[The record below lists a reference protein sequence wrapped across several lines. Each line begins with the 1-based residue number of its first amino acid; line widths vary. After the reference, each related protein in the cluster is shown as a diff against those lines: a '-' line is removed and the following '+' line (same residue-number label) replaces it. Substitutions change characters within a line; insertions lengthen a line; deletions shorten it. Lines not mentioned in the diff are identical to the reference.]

1 MKNNKQLVCFVIMGF
16 GKKIDYT
23 TGKTINLDS
32 VYKKVIRPAAEKAGC
47 RVIRA
52 DEIMES
58 GLIDV
63 SMFALIYRADI
74 VIADITTL
82 NPNAMYELGV
92 RHSLKKRPTI
102 IVNDENSPIP
112 FDIAHNRNFRV
123 EHDIDK
129 LPTKEVRQSIDTL
142 SYLISKVLDD
152 DVVDSPT
159 YTFMPE
165 LIEPLIS
172 EEVIEKLIGDLKS
185 REESIYALTTKAQKF
200 KGDSKF
206 SDAIPY
212 WDKLIEKCP
221 GEAFYIQQ
229 KALCTYKQAVGKQI
243 KPYTDALNVLSPLKE
258 NNEPETCGL
267 RGSINK
273 RLFLLTGDIA
283 YLEEAINNYQ
293 NGWHQDDYYTG
304 ENLATCYLLKSEAS
318 ETTKEKDGFKFMAMQ
333 IYNNIIPILKE
344 DITTASDKKWPYATM
359 SNSEFAIDELS
370 SATEYEKKFLD
381 CKPEDWEKDTFYETK
396 EIIKSSKLE
405 KLKEEPFNR

>member
-1 MKNNKQLVCFVIMGF
+1 MENDKQHVCFVIMGF
-16 GKKIDYT
+16 GNKTDYT

-32 VYKKVIRPAAEKAGC
+32 VYKKVIRPAAEKAEC

-63 SMFALIYRADI
+63 SMFAFIYRADI

-102 IVNDENSPIP
+102 IVNDDNSKIP
-112 FDIAHNRNFRV
+112 FDIAHNRIFSI
-123 EHDIDK
+123 EHDTDK
-129 LPTKEVRQSIDTL
+129 LAATKINKSIDNL
-142 SYLISKVLDD
+142 SDLISKVLDD

-159 YTFMPE
+159 YTFMPA
-165 LIEPLIS
+165 LSEPQIS
-172 EEVIEKLIGDLKS
+172 DEEIEKLIGDLKS
-185 REESIYALTTKAQKF
+185 REESIYALTTKAQKL
-200 KGDSKF
+200 KADSKF

-229 KALCTYKQAVGKQI
+229 KALCTYKQAIGKHT
-243 KPYTDALNVLSPLKE
+243 KPYTDALIVLEQLKD

-267 RGSINK
+267 RGSIYK
-273 RLFLLTGDIA
+273 RLFLLNKDID
-283 YLEEAINNYQ
+283 YLKAAINNYK

-304 ENLATCYLLKSEAS
+304 ENLATCYLLESEVS
-318 ETTKEKDGFKFMAMQ
+318 KTTNKQIGFKFMAMD
-333 IYNNIIPILKE
+333 IYENIIPILEE
-344 DITTASDKKWPYATM
+344 DITTASDKKWLYATM
-359 SNSEFAIDELS
+359 SNSKLAIGEQS
-370 SATEYEKKFLD
+370 SAKEYEEKFLD
-381 CKPEDWEKDTFYETK
+381 CKPEDWERETFNETK
-396 EIIKSSKLE
+396 EIIE
-405 KLKEEPFNR
+405 RNTRVQN

>member
-1 MKNNKQLVCFVIMGF
+1 
-16 GKKIDYT
+16 
-23 TGKTINLDS
+23 
-32 VYKKVIRPAAEKAGC
+32 
-47 RVIRA
+47 
-52 DEIMES
+52 MES

-112 FDIAHNRNFRV
+112 FDIAHNRNFSV
-123 EHDIDK
+123 EHDTDN
-129 LPTKEVRQSIDTL
+129 LPTKELHKNIDTL
-142 SYLISKVLDD
+142 SDLISKVLTD

-165 LIEPLIS
+165 LSEPLIP

-185 REESIYALTTKAQKF
+185 REDSIYALATQAQKL
-200 KGDSKF
+200 KGESKF
-206 SDAIPY
+206 SAAIPY

-229 KALCTYKQAVGKQI
+229 KALCTYKQSVGRQI
-243 KPYTDALNVLSPLKE
+243 KPYTDALTILEQLKE
-258 NNEPETCGL
+258 NYEPETCGL

-273 RLFLLTGDIA
+273 RLFLLTHDIA
-283 YLEEAINNYQ
+283 YLEGAINNYQ
-293 NGWHQDDYYTG
+293 YGWHQDDYYTG
-304 ENLATCYLLKSEAS
+304 ENLATCYLLKSEVS
-318 ETTKEKDGFKFMAMQ
+318 KTTQDQNGFKFMAMQ
-333 IYNNIIPILKE
+333 IYQKIIPILE
-344 DITTASDKKWPYATM
+344 NDTTAGDKKWPYATM
-359 SNSEFAIDELS
+359 SNSKFAIDELS
-370 SATEYEKKFLD
+370 SAAEYEQKFLD
-381 CKPEDWEKDTFYETK
+381 CKPEDWEKETFYEIK

-405 KLKEEPFNR
+405 KLEEEPSDK